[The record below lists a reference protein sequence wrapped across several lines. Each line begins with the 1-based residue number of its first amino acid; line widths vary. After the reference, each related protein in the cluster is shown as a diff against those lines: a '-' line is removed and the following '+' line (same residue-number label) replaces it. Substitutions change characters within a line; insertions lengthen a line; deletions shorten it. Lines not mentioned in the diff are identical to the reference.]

1 MTADG
6 RTAMPSE
13 ADDFAFA
20 GHERRRQDGR
30 EFREGNKAGRYER
43 RSRPTARIHI
53 NIGSSAGLLP
63 KHIVGTVAGE
73 TGLPGKFI
81 GRIEINER
89 YATFDVPQETAAA
102 VIDTLNKTRMIGR
115 KITAR
120 LFNE

>member
-1 MTADG
+1 M
-6 RTAMPSE
+6 
-13 ADDFAFA
+13 
-20 GHERRRQDGR
+20 
-30 EFREGNKAGRYER
+30 
-43 RSRPTARIHI
+43 
-53 NIGSSAGLLP
+53 
-63 KHIVGTVAGE
+63 AGE